1 MPPCTYR
8 IPRSCLLSITLRTEE
23 SGDSPRDSLQKSGDQ
38 RFHAANCSKDRYEL
52 EGDRPVIPAC
62 YLSLEVMV
70 TFVVSVRLTLSLSLS
85 LAKSLCD
92 VYPYIYFVCTLDV
105 RRFPVRISPLEE

>member
-85 LAKSLCD
+85 LSGEEPLRCLSLD
-92 VYPYIYFVCTLDV
+92 IFRMHV
-105 RRFPVRISPLEE
+105 RRPTVCCQNSAF

>member
-38 RFHAANCSKDRYEL
+38 RFHAANRSRDRYEL
-52 EGDRPVIPAC
+52 EGDRPVIPAR

-70 TFVVSVRLTLSLSLS
+70 TFVVSVRLSLSLCGEEPLRCLS
-85 LAKSLCD
+85 LD
-92 VYPYIYFVCTLDV
+92 IFRMHV
-105 RRFPVRISPLEE
+105 RRPTVCC

>member
-38 RFHAANCSKDRYEL
+38 RFHAANRSKDRYEL

-85 LAKSLCD
+85 LSLWRRAFAMSILR
-92 VYPYIYFVCTLDV
+92 YISYA
-105 RRFPVRISPLEE
+105 R

>member
-38 RFHAANCSKDRYEL
+38 RSHAANRSKDRYEL

-70 TFVVSVRLTLSLSLS
+70 TFVVSVRPTLSLSLS
-85 LAKSLCD
+85 LSLCGEE
-92 VYPYIYFVCTLDV
+92 PLRCLSLDIFRMHV
-105 RRFPVRISPLEE
+105 RRPTV

>member
-38 RFHAANCSKDRYEL
+38 RFHAANRSKDRYEL

-70 TFVVSVRLTLSLSLS
+70 TFVVSVRHSLCGEEPLRCLSL
-85 LAKSLCD
+85 D
-92 VYPYIYFVCTLDV
+92 IFRMHV
-105 RRFPVRISPLEE
+105 RRPTVCC

>member
-38 RFHAANCSKDRYEL
+38 RFHAANRSRDRYEL

-70 TFVVSVRLTLSLSLS
+70 TFVVSVRLSLSLW
-85 LAKSLCD
+85 
-92 VYPYIYFVCTLDV
+92 
-105 RRFPVRISPLEE
+105 RRAFAMSIQIGRASCRERV